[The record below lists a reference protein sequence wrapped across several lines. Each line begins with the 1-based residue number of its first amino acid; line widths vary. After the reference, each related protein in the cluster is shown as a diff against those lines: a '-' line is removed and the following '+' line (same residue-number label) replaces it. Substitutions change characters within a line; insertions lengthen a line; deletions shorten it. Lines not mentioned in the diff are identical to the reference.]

1 MGGSLQNMASLYISI
16 KKNQVDQY
24 VLMSN
29 ICFLSNKANYRPML
43 NAQVCTHT
51 HTHTDYKL

>member
-43 NAQVCTHT
+43 NAHVCTHT
-51 HTHTDYKL
+51 HTHRL